1 MNQSMKKSVSRRT
14 LAIAL
19 LAAGSLTVPAVTLAQ
34 RAPDD
39 ESDMA
44 FLQRMQARLSRIEA
58 RTEELEVYA
67 DQRMGKS
74 TGSKSGFGV
83 STGGMSTGNT
93 RDSAG
98 DSNRM
103 NQEVRN
109 NANRTQLEL
118 RSMRKKAK
126 KERDRIANQVRDANG
141 SGDLDRDHIES
152 VVFRMEHKLD
162 EVERDLRRM

>member
-1 MNQSMKKSVSRRT
+1 MWKSTSRRS

-19 LAAGSLTVPAVTLAQ
+19 LAAGSLAVPATVHAQ
-34 RAPDD
+34 RAQNN

-58 RTEELEVYA
+58 RTEQLEVYA

-74 TGSKSGFGV
+74 TGTKSGYGV
-83 STGGMSTGNT
+83 SMAGKSAGTM

-98 DSNRM
+98 G
-103 NQEVRN
+103 RN
-109 NANRTQLEL
+109 GMDQPVNSEATRIQLQL

-126 KERDRIANQVRDANG
+126 KESDRIADQAHDANG
-141 SGDLDRDHIES
+141 SGDLDREHIES
-152 VVFRMEHKLD
+152 VVFRTEQKLD
-162 EVERDLRRM
+162 ELEKDLRRL

>member
-1 MNQSMKKSVSRRT
+1 MRKSTSRRS

-19 LAAGSLTVPAVTLAQ
+19 LVAGSLAVPGTVHAQ
-34 RAPDD
+34 RAQDN

-58 RTEELEVYA
+58 RTEQLEVYA

-74 TGSKSGFGV
+74 TGTKSGFGA
-83 STGGMSTGNT
+83 STEGMSSGTT

-98 DSNRM
+98 DLNRM
-103 NQEVRN
+103 NHAIGN
-109 NANRTQLEL
+109 NATRIQLQL

-126 KERDRIANQVRDANG
+126 KESARIADQVHDANG
-141 SGDLDRDHIES
+141 SGDLDREHIES
-152 VVFRMEHKLD
+152 VVFRTEHKLD
-162 EVERDLRRM
+162 ELERDLRRL